1 MLDIA
6 SQCGPARASLSDP
19 WIRRTALQ
27 RTYIVRRLPRRER
40 GKQIS
45 RRRID
50 TETPRALTRQLC
62 PNSRAHSHGC
72 SYSRAR
78 RHQHARGQ
86 HTTRV
91 RDGIREKR
99 EHARGPT
106 GRARTG
112 AVARPSP
119 WRPSVSRPPCARTL
133 RGARRAAAVA
143 EQSKVSD
150 RGRTRCRAWKGRTTD
165 HALAQDV
172 VERDCG
178 DGATRR
184 AGSSAR
190 ALDKTRTAQRRT
202 CAVVVPARG
211 SARPRPATKLGAHLR

>member
-150 RGRTRCRAWKGRTTD
+150 RGRTRCRAWKGR
-165 HALAQDV
+165 DV
-172 VERDCG
+172 LPTMPWRRTSSNGTAATGRHGERG
-178 DGATRR
+178 HQRARSTRR
-184 AGSSAR
+184 EQPSDEPAQLSYLRAG
-190 ALDKTRTAQRRT
+190 QRGRDQ
-202 CAVVVPARG
+202 
-211 SARPRPATKLGAHLR
+211 RPNSVLT